1 MRLIRFVN
9 RHALWFAALVPA
21 LIMAVYFA
29 ATKVYPFGNSSV
41 MTVDMGQQYI
51 DFYSLWRQT
60 VLGHPGQ
67 LFYAFSKDLGGDMFG
82 VFAYYLL
89 SPFNVV
95 ILLFPKT
102 ALDLAITAMT
112 LTKYAACGLAAG
124 WYLRGRDARGGWL
137 IGLATT
143 YALSGWMLA
152 NQLNL
157 MWLDAAVFLPLI
169 ALGLDRLVA
178 RGRVLAYA
186 AWLAVAII
194 ANYYMGYMI
203 CLFLIGYFGFA
214 VVAAGQTGRRLW
226 GSLWRFA
233 TGSLL
238 AGGLAAGVLLPT
250 LFQLAQSK
258 GTYTVTKI
266 HWRFESDPIK
276 LLGKLFAG
284 SFSFDQMP
292 SGEANIFLAGLVLIA
307 FGLYFFDRRIRWQ
320 ERLAAGAWTLFLG
333 LSVMFEP
340 LDLLW
345 HGMQFPV
352 WYPYRFSFVIVFWML
367 QIAWRELA
375 ARPNGPSL
383 IQLLGALAGTGAL
396 CAFVFFKADDYP
408 YLSTSQIVLTTLMFA
423 AAIVLMAIRDDA
435 RPWFPLLACTLLVV
449 NAGANAVVTLNQ
461 LSYISHSDY
470 HTYTEALRGGIT
482 KLQRRIGTAD
492 RIGKTVL
499 RTKNDAM
506 QVGYMGTDQF
516 NSMFEPAVPTF
527 FGAIG
532 QSAGDGFVA
541 YTAGTVITDAFLD
554 LRGFVS
560 PNLDG
565 TSTAF
570 LPQVSA
576 RPDLLRYDEAGHTT
590 ALSLY
595 ENPYALGL
603 GFAASADILTTK
615 LTENAPV
622 LNQERLL
629 NGLLGQ
635 TADTYFT
642 PVALAAPHLIGVTQT
657 GAVFTKKPIAKTKTV
672 AYTFTA
678 PTTDPYYLQ
687 IGANFTDG
695 LVSLTQD
702 GRAVPIYD
710 TFRDKELLN
719 VTPSEPGKSTT
730 LTFTLNKDSADFGDV
745 QLYRLDQS
753 KVTTALTGLKRG
765 AWHNLRLG
773 DRRLSATATV
783 AKRQVLMTSIPNAPG
798 WSVKV
803 DGKRVT
809 AQTALGLFI
818 AVPLTA
824 GTHRIAMTYTPPY
837 LWVGVAVSALAL
849 LVFALVLT
857 LSPVGRHA
865 QPRRWRRRAEPEA
878 GPTPQP

>member
-1 MRLIRFVN
+1 MRLTRFIQ
-9 RHALWFAALVPA
+9 RHALWLAALMPA
-21 LIMAVYFA
+21 VIMAGYFI
-29 ATKVYPFGNSSV
+29 ATKVYPFGNNSV
-41 MTVDMGQQYI
+41 LTVDMGQQYI
-51 DFYSLWRQT
+51 DFYSLWRST

-82 VFAYYLL
+82 VFAYYLM
-89 SPFNVV
+89 SPFNLI

-102 ALDLAITAMT
+102 ALDLAITVMT
-112 LTKYAACGLAAG
+112 LAKYAACGLTMG
-124 WYLRGRDARGGWL
+124 RYLRFHGAKGGWL
-137 IGLATT
+137 IGLACA

-157 MWLDAAVFLPLI
+157 MWLDAAVFLPLV
-169 ALGLDRLVA
+169 ALGLDRLVTA
-178 RGRVLAYA
+178 RRVVGYA
-186 AWLAVAII
+186 LWLAVAIV

-214 VVAAGQTGRRLW
+214 LAAAHPTRRQAIQAF
-226 GSLWRFA
+226 GRFA
-233 TGSLL
+233 GGSLL
-238 AGGLAAGVLLPT
+238 AGAASAWVLLPT

-266 HWRFESDPIK
+266 HWRFESDPVK

-292 SGEANIFLAGLVLIA
+292 SGEANIFVGSLALIG
-307 FGLYFFDRRIRWQ
+307 FWLYFFERRVNWQ
-320 ERLAAGAWTLFLG
+320 ERLVAGIWSLFLL
-333 LSVMFEP
+333 LSVMYEP

-352 WYPYRFSFVIVFWML
+352 WYPYRFSFVIVFWVIQL
-367 QIAWRELA
+367 GWRELA
-375 ARPNGPSL
+375 LHPAGPSA
-383 IQLLGALAGTGAL
+383 IQLIGAIVAAAAL
-396 CAFVFFKADDYP
+396 CAFVFWQADDYP
-408 YLSTSQIVLTTLMFA
+408 YLSTHQIVLTTLMLA
-423 AAIVLMAIRDDA
+423 AALVLLAIRDDTK
-435 RPWFPLLACTLLVV
+435 PWFHALVCVLLIFD
-449 NAGANAVVTLNQ
+449 AGSNAVVTLNQ

-470 HTYTEALRGGIT
+470 HTYTEALRGGVT

-541 YTAGTVITDAFLD
+541 YTAGTVLTDAFLD

-560 PNLDG
+560 PNLEG

-576 RPDLLRYDEAGHTT
+576 RPDLLTYDQAGHTD
-590 ALSLY
+590 ALTLY
-595 ENPYALGL
+595 ENLYALGL

-615 LTENAPV
+615 LTAGAPV
-622 LNQERLL
+622 LNQERLM
-629 NGLLGQ
+629 NGLLGAK
-635 TADTYFT
+635 TGTYFT
-642 PVALAAPHLIGVTQT
+642 PLALSAPHLVGVTQT
-657 GAVFTKKPIAKTKTV
+657 GAVFKKKPIAKATTV
-672 AYTFTA
+672 SYTFTA
-678 PTTDPYYLQ
+678 KTTDPYYLQ

-719 VTPSEPGKSTT
+719 VTPTEPGKPTT
-730 LTFTLNKDSADFGDV
+730 LTFTLKKDSADFADL
-745 QLYRLDQS
+745 QLYQLDFA
-753 KVTTALTGLKRG
+753 KATAGLNTLRRG
-765 AWHNLRLG
+765 TWQHLLLG
-773 DRRLSATATV
+773 DRSAKATITV
-783 AKRQVLMTSIPNAPG
+783 AKRQVLMTTIPNAPG
-798 WSVKV
+798 WHLTV
-803 DGKRVT
+803 DGQPT
-809 AQTALGLFI
+809 AAKTALGLFI
-818 AVPLTA
+818 AVPLAA
-824 GTHRIAMTYTPPY
+824 GTHRIALTYTPPY
-837 LWVGVAVSALAL
+837 LWLGVAISLLAMMVVVL
-849 LVFALVLT
+849 LWWLT
-857 LSPVGRHA
+857 PLGRHA
-865 QPRRWRRRAEPEA
+865 GRRRLAWRR
-878 GPTPQP
+878 